1 MSAKLLVVEDERDIR
16 DMLVFALEEAGFTVE
31 EASTAERA
39 LSLLQDGFVPDM
51 LLIDWMLPGAN
62 GVELARRVRQKTE
75 FEQTPIIML
84 TARGEE
90 DDRVKGLEAG
100 ADDYVVKPF
109 SPRELIARIRAVL
122 RRSGH
127 TVAPDEMIEIG
138 PLRMDLASHRV
149 SVKNE
154 TLKLG
159 PTEYRLLQ
167 FFMEHPERVFSR
179 AQLLDAVWGHQV
191 VVEERTVDVHM
202 RRLRKALEPAGVQDF
217 VQTVRGSGY
226 RFSDKP

>member
-16 DMLVFALEEAGFTVE
+16 DMLVFALEEAGFAVE

-39 LSLLQDGFVPDM
+39 LSLLQDGFMPDM
-51 LLIDWMLPGAN
+51 ILIDWMLPGAN

-202 RRLRKALEPAGVQDF
+202 RRLRKALEPAGVQEF

>member
-16 DMLVFALEEAGFTVE
+16 DMLVFALEEAGFAVE

-39 LSLLQDGFVPDM
+39 LSLLQDGFMPDM
-51 LLIDWMLPGAN
+51 MLIDWMLPGAN

-202 RRLRKALEPAGVQDF
+202 RRLRKALEPAGVQEF